1 MGGVGKIEREDFKRV
16 LVLWIRARSRREPKT
31 CIELATEIF
40 SGAGAP
46 SGGVRGNPAEG
57 VQ

>member
-1 MGGVGKIEREDFKRV
+1 MGGVGKIEREDFERV
-16 LVLWIRARSRREPKT
+16 LVLWIRTRGRRESKT

-40 SGAGAP
+40 SGARAP